1 MEKPTVVDSCISHL
15 RIVRVMRDSKK
26 NPGKKF
32 PDYFAIFMTEG
43 SDGSLNPVK
52 VTIDGVEKNRTIKC
66 HILAA
71 CLTKLTNEKVTFP
84 CDVAVDDT
92 RKEREGVAD
101 YFITID
107 KDTATNKPRL
117 DKNGNIH
124 YVLVLEDYLSAVSV
138 KSMSIDDFL
147 KGKVK

>member
-1 MEKPTVVDSCISHL
+1 MEKPTVVNYSISHL

-32 PDYFAIFMTEG
+32 PDYFAIFMNE
-43 SDGSLNPVK
+43 SSNGSLTPVK

-66 HILAA
+66 HILMD
-71 CLTKLTNEKVTFP
+71 CLNKLSKEKVTFP
-84 CDVAVDDT
+84 CDVSVDDN

-101 YFITID
+101 YFITVD

-124 YVLVLEDYLSAVSV
+124 YVLVLEDYLSATSV
-138 KSMSIDDFL
+138 KSLSIDDFL
-147 KGKVK
+147 KGELK

>member
-32 PDYFAIFMTEG
+32 PDYFAIFMNE
-43 SDGSLNPVK
+43 SADGSLSPVK
-52 VTIDGVEKNRTIKC
+52 INIDGVEKNRTIKC
-66 HILAA
+66 HILAD
-71 CLTKLTNEKVTFP
+71 CLDKLSKEKVSFP
-84 CDVAVDDT
+84 CDISVDDN

-107 KDTATNKPRL
+107 KDTATSKPRL

-124 YVLVLEDYLSAVSV
+124 YVLVLEDYVSATSV

-147 KGKVK
+147 KGEVK